1 VFFYVVSIFIEER
14 YILTEYHFMPT
25 TLLDQDRIRF
35 PGSGSAV
42 SGSTALH
49 IYDNDGMFQADCY
62 AGMVWAAYRLGYP
75 NVDIEL
81 IDRHF
86 YMAFEEAV
94 NEYSKEVNHYNIINN
109 IFSVQGQTLESL
121 GNMTGRFVAGS
132 GLSYVITLAKDYGSE
147 VGTGGRV
154 DWKKTFIQVQ
164 TGVQDYDLQ
173 ALIGDEK
180 ENCNRI
186 EIKRVFHDMPPAS
199 ARIYDPF
206 SMTGMSYSN
215 VLQELGFGAYSPAV
229 QFLMTPI
236 FEDLLR
242 MQAIEFNDMVRKSAW
257 SFEIKNNKIRLFP
270 IPTYSYKMWLE
281 YIVEAE
287 RGGSV
292 LTNSGSAVAS
302 DFANLPYSFHVYSQI
317 NDPGRQWIRK
327 YFLAICKEIL
337 GAIRSKIQVI
347 PVPGG
352 DITLDGGELR
362 QEAQQ
367 EKQEYIADLREML
380 AQSGRFG
387 QIEKQSAMAEQLQE
401 TLKRVPTMIYCG

>member
-1 VFFYVVSIFIEER
+1 MALI
-14 YILTEYHFMPT
+14 
-25 TLLDQDRIRF
+25 DQDRVRW

-49 IYDNDGMFQADCY
+49 VYDNDPLFQADCY
-62 AGMVWAAYRLGYP
+62 AGMIWAAHRLGYP
-75 NVDIEL
+75 NVDVEL

-86 YMAFEEAV
+86 YIAFEEAV

-109 IFSVQGQTLESL
+109 IFLLQGKSIEDL
-121 GNMTGRFVAGS
+121 GNVTGRAVVGA
-132 GLSYVITLAKDYGSE
+132 GLSYAINIAKDYGSE
-147 VGTGGRV
+147 VGTGGRI
-154 DWKKTFIQVQ
+154 DWKKDFIQVEP
-164 TGVQDYDLQ
+164 GVQDYDLQ
-173 ALIGDEK
+173 ALLGDTK

-186 EIKRVFHDMPPAS
+186 EIKKVFHNLPPAS

-242 MQAIEFNDMVRKSAW
+242 MQAIEFNDMVRKSGY
-257 SFEIKNNKIRLFP
+257 SFEIKNNKIRIFP
-270 IPTYSYKMWLE
+270 IPTYGYKMWLE
-281 YIVEAE
+281 YIVEE
-287 RGGSV
+287 DRNNLSI
-292 LTNSGSAVAS
+292 TPSGSAVAS
-302 DFANLPYSFHVYSQI
+302 DFADLPYSFHVYNQI

-327 YFLAICKEIL
+327 YFLAVCKEIL
-337 GAIRSKIQVI
+337 GAVRQKVQVI

-362 QEAQQ
+362 QEAKE
-367 EKQEYIADLREML
+367 EKEKLITDLREML
-380 AQSGRFG
+380 QQAGRFH
-387 QIEKQSAMAEQLQE
+387 QMEKQAAMAEQLQE
-401 TLKRVPTMIYCG
+401 TLKRVPTFIYVG

>member
-1 VFFYVVSIFIEER
+1 
-14 YILTEYHFMPT
+14 MA
-25 TLLDQDRIRF
+25 LLDQERVRW

-42 SGSTALH
+42 AGNTALH
-49 IYDNDGMFQADCY
+49 IYDADPVFQADCY
-62 AGMVWAAYRLGYP
+62 AGMVWAAFRLGYP
-75 NVDIEL
+75 NIDVELVD
-81 IDRHF
+81 RQF

-109 IFSVQGQTLESL
+109 IFLLQGQKKETL
-121 GNMTGRFVAGS
+121 GNVTGRAVTGAGI
-132 GLSYVITLAKDYGSE
+132 SYAINLAKDYGSE

-154 DWKKTFIQVQ
+154 DWKKTYIQVLP
-164 TGVQDYDLQ
+164 GVQDYDLQ
-173 ALIGDEK
+173 ALVGDIK

-186 EIKRVFHDMPPAS
+186 EIKRIFHDQPPAS

-215 VLQELGFGAYSPAV
+215 VLQEMGFGAYSPAV

-270 IPTYSYKMWLE
+270 IPTYGYKMWLE
-281 YIVEAE
+281 YIVEAD
-287 RGGSV
+287 RGDAS
-292 LTNSGSAVAS
+292 LTPEGTSVAS
-302 DFANLPYSFHVYSQI
+302 DFADMPYSFHVYSQI

-327 YFLAICKEIL
+327 YFLAVCKEIL
-337 GAIRSKIQVI
+337 GCIRQKVQVI
-347 PVPGG
+347 PVAGG

-367 EKQEYIADLREML
+367 EKEKLITDLREML
-380 AQSGRFG
+380 TQAGRFS
-387 QIEKQSAMAEQLQE
+387 QMEKQSLMAEQLQE
-401 TLKRVPTMIYCG
+401 TLKRVPTFIYVG